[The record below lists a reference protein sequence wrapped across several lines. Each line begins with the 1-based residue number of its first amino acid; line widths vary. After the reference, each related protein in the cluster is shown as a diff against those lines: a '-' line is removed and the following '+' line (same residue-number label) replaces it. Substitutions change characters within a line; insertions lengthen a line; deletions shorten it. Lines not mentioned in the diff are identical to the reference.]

1 MTLLYIQINIITVNN
16 QELPKTNKTGKVEKK
31 FQAFADF
38 VDRIVGSPFW
48 FAFSVMLVV
57 TWAFSGFILGFGQT
71 WQLMINTTTTILT
84 FLMIALLHSS
94 QQKWEDRMER
104 MQDREATHI
113 RELKKETKKISLE
126 KTPLPN
132 QENNEETPK
141 EGF

>member
-1 MTLLYIQINIITVNN
+1 MNN
-16 QELPKTNKTGKVEKK
+16 QELAKPTKGKKVEKK

-48 FAFSVMLVV
+48 FAFSVMLVIV
-57 TWAFSGFILGFGQT
+57 WAFSGFIFGFGQT

-126 KTPLPN
+126 KTPTQN
-132 QENNEETPK
+132 GENNSEVPPTS
-141 EGF
+141 F